1 MTLTRASRAVPSW
14 RTPFVV
20 GAGALLLAPTLLR
33 PGAHGPVLCP
43 LRRVT
48 GMWCPSCG
56 MTRAFGWLAHGDF
69 EQAVRYHPLAPVL
82 LVEGIIVA
90 ALWAWLRRTPRDVP
104 SWSPRSWS
112 PRWVTAGRALIVAN
126 AMLVLVVWAVRLKS
140 GSFDDLG

>member
-1 MTLTRASRAVPSW
+1 MTLTRAARTVPSW
-14 RTPFVV
+14 RAPVAV

-48 GMWCPSCG
+48 GLWCPSCG
-56 MTRAFGWLAHGDF
+56 LTRAFGWLAHGDLDR
-69 EQAVRYHPLAPVL
+69 AVRYHPLAPVL

-90 ALWAWLRRTPRDVP
+90 TLWLWLRRSSRDNP
-104 SWSPRSWS
+104 SWS
-112 PRWVTAGRALIVAN
+112 PRWVAAGRAAIVAN
-126 AMLVLVVWAVRLKS
+126 AVLVLAVWAIRLKS